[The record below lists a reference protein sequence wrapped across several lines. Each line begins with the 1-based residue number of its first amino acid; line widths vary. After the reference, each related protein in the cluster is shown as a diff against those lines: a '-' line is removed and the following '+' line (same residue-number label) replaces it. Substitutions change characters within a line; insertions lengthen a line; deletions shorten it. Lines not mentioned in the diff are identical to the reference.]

1 MCYNSRMVTQARN
14 LTERIINDLKKKM
27 VFITGPRQVG
37 KTWLAKQI
45 ASKYQNPVYLN
56 YDSIEHREIIDQQG
70 WPLNCDLLIL
80 DEIHKK
86 KDWKVFL
93 KGIFDTRETEHILV
107 TGSARLETFKST
119 GESLAGR
126 YFRYRLLPFTTAE
139 LKDNSEVTLEKL
151 IERGGFPEPFLA
163 ENEDDAQRWR
173 RQYSEGLIR
182 EDVLDFERIH
192 DFRAIKLL
200 FELLRSRVG
209 SPLGLTSL
217 AEDINISSNTVKK
230 YLQIFEN
237 LYIIFSVTPFSKNI
251 SRSIKKESKIYFYD
265 TGLVK
270 GDEGICFENHVA
282 VALLKHQ
289 LFLEDTKG
297 IETNLQYLRT
307 KDKKEV
313 DFCLVENGEVK
324 KIIEVKLSNKN
335 ISPQLLYFQ
344 KKYDYSAIQVI
355 KNLRQEKIIEKVEL
369 RRARD
374 FLFELS

>member
-1 MCYNSRMVTQARN
+1 M
-14 LTERIINDLKKKM
+14 
-27 VFITGPRQVG
+27 
-37 KTWLAKQI
+37 
-45 ASKYQNPVYLN
+45 
-56 YDSIEHREIIDQQG
+56 
-70 WPLNCDLLIL
+70 
-80 DEIHKK
+80 
-86 KDWKVFL
+86 
-93 KGIFDTRETEHILV
+93 
-107 TGSARLETFKST
+107 
-119 GESLAGR
+119 
-126 YFRYRLLPFTTAE
+126 
-139 LKDNSEVTLEKL
+139 

-209 SPLGLTSL
+209 SPLSLTSL

-270 GDEGICFENHVA
+270 GDEEICFENHVA